1 MEGCIPLA
9 YNADYDRKVLH
20 AELARVTDPVKRKP
34 AAVRKNVE
42 WIDPLVWARE
52 IHKQEKSKALG
63 EVSQRL
69 GITIEQAHRAE
80 HDAEAALRVFV
91 AFLNDTRV
99 PKSYGALLQEQRR
112 LARIFDDE
120 NRIWRNRMPEAAWA

>member
-1 MEGCIPLA
+1 MDGCIPLA
-9 YNADYDRKVLH
+9 YNPDYERKVLH
-20 AELARVTDPVKRKP
+20 AELARVTDPVARKP

-52 IHKQEKSKALG
+52 MHKHEKSKALG

-69 GITIEQAHRAE
+69 GINIEQAHRAE

-91 AFLNDTRV
+91 AFSADTRM
-99 PKSYGALLQEQRR
+99 PRTYGALLQEQRR

-120 NRIWRNRMPEAAWA
+120 NRIWRNRMPEARA